1 MISGTGSLPL
11 RMRDRWTSGRFEAD
25 VGFAESEERLPIL
38 QVQASDQLRGLM
50 MSLGR
55 EWDAAR

>member
-1 MISGTGSLPL
+1 M
-11 RMRDRWTSGRFEAD
+11 
-25 VGFAESEERLPIL
+25 GFAESEERLPIL